1 LHLDDK
7 IYTIKLSSNFT
18 NFRTTIVKLYLTSSK
33 SKNIASNNVLLS
45 YNDVRLSN
53 DVVSVNN
60 NVSSHRKLEQS
71 TINSNKRIKQ
81 LA

>member
-1 LHLDDK
+1 MHLDDK